1 MVQERPGHYSL
12 SLLFRVSPSFYVL
25 AVVKANRNSLYT
37 LTHIGQVTAVLS
49 IH

>member
-25 AVVKANRNSLYT
+25 AVVKVQGYITRTSYLMLEYSCAASY
-37 LTHIGQVTAVLS
+37 
-49 IH
+49 